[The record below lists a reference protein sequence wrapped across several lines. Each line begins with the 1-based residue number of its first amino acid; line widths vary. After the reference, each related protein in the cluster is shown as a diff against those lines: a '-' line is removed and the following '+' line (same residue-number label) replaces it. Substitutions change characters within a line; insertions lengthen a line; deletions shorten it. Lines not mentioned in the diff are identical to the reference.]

1 MANSEI
7 KLFFTSN
14 RRLDKTR
21 MLLKCF
27 IELRFVI
34 FSSAT
39 AGASLLLKEL
49 LRFVERGTTFYFS
62 YNSKILIIF
71 VYNGK

>member
-21 MLLKCF
+21 MLVKCF
-27 IELRFVI
+27 MVRRFIV
-34 FSSAT
+34 FSTAT
-39 AGASLLLKEL
+39 EGASLLLIEL
-49 LRFVERGTTFYFS
+49 LRFVERGATLCCS